1 MEPQERPQAPAELWI
16 RLLRLWAATAAACA
30 VVSFPTSSVF
40 SLRQVEVRGALTL
53 DPQALVRAA
62 GLELGSPLA
71 SVDPE
76 RVRRELLRLPRV
88 RQARV
93 EVQWPSRVVVWVQER
108 KPLAVLRL
116 PDRTQAAV
124 DGEAVVLDRGGQEE
138 GLPVIL
144 IPAVPWLR
152 PGEVV
157 PAAPVVGL
165 VAELAALPEAERRR
179 VRWVRWLA
187 TGDYAVGG
195 WDGVVARVAAG
206 QLQQGL
212 RRAQRVREA
221 LRARGVRPAVVDV
234 RFRERAVVEP
244 AP

>member
-1 MEPQERPQAPAELWI
+1 VQAPERPQAPAEVWM

-40 SLRQVEVRGALTL
+40 SLRQVEVHGAVTL

-62 GLELGSPLA
+62 GLDPGSPLA

-76 RVRRELLRLPRV
+76 RARRGLLRLPRV

-108 KPLAVLRL
+108 QPVAALRL
-116 PDRTQAAV
+116 PDGTQAVV
-124 DGEAVVLDRGGQEE
+124 DAEGVVLDRGEQAE
-138 GLPVIL
+138 GLPVVL
-144 IPAVPWLR
+144 VPAVPWLR

-165 VAELAALPEAERRR
+165 VVELAALPEEDRRQ
-179 VRWVRWLA
+179 VRWVRWLG
-187 TGDYAVGG
+187 TGDYVVGG
-195 WDGVVARVAAG
+195 WDGVVARVAAR

-212 RRAQRVREA
+212 RRAQRVAEA

-234 RFRERAVVEP
+234 RFGERAVVEP